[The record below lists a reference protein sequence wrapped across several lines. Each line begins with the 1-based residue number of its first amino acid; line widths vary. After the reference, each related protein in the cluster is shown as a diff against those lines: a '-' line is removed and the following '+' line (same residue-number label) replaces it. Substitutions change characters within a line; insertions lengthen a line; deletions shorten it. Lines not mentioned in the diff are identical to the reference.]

1 EPGVARG
8 ATRRDVLA
16 LASVHGDGVAARWIR
31 AACVSRYGQVSSDRC
46 AGHGEREGRGLT
58 GGDRHRLGST
68 PTHRAVARYSGE
80 CDAATPGGEAGEGD
94 TVAVVGS
101 DRLAIRPVHRD
112 RVAIGVEV
120 RTGRAGR
127 DRKVPR
133 GGRARHGEREGR
145 GLTRA
150 DCHGLRRAAT
160 HAAVGRY
167 PGEYDVVTAG
177 RDPGEGDASAV
188 SGDRLAIRPIHC
200 DRVAV
205 GIEVRAGRA
214 RGDLEIA

>member
-1 EPGVARG
+1 RG

-94 TVAVVGS
+94 TVAVGGS
-101 DRLAIRPVHRD
+101 DRLATRPVHRD
-112 RVAIGVEV
+112 RVAIGIEV
-120 RTGRAGR
+120 RAGRAGGNR
-127 DRKVPR
+127 QVS
-133 GGRARHGEREGR
+133 GGRGAGHGECQGR
-145 GLTRA
+145 GLAGGDR
-150 DCHGLRRAAT
+150 CRLRRAAT

-188 SGDRLAIRPIHC
+188 SGDRLA
-200 DRVAV
+200 
-205 GIEVRAGRA
+205 
-214 RGDLEIA
+214 

>member
-1 EPGVARG
+1 RG

-94 TVAVVGS
+94 AGAVVGG

-112 RVAIGVEV
+112 RVAVGVEV
-120 RTGRAGR
+120 RTGDGR
-127 DRKVPR
+127 RGRKVAGGG
-133 GGRARHGEREGR
+133 GGRAGGGEER
-145 GLTRA
+145 GVTR
-150 DCHGLRRAAT
+150 
-160 HAAVGRY
+160 
-167 PGEYDVVTAG
+167 
-177 RDPGEGDASAV
+177 
-188 SGDRLAIRPIHC
+188 
-200 DRVAV
+200 
-205 GIEVRAGRA
+205 
-214 RGDLEIA
+214 